1 MIETSI
7 VQNNT
12 RSFIVIISP
21 PFLSFVSPPVKGR
34 LLLVCRTNPGPSY
47 VSVVVLERPEQ
58 LLSESVQAGRHR
70 EGHDSAPA
78 SSRLGLRASLDSPV
92 VSRVASGSLDCLAS
106 QEAQLG
112 DEGGAL
118 SPSRRLEKCCEA
130 VRGLWCLGLL
140 SSIHTSVC
148 KRKMRR
154 NILITLQPDC
164 PDCLC
169 GADISL
175 SPPSS
180 QPL

>member
-12 RSFIVIISP
+12 RSFIVIISQ
-21 PFLSFVSPPVKGR
+21 PFLSFVFQPVKGR
-34 LLLVCRTNPGPSY
+34 LLLICGTNPGPCY

-92 VSRVASGSLDCLAS
+92 VSLDCLAS

-112 DEGGAL
+112 LKGGAL
-118 SPSRRLEKCCEA
+118 SPSRCLEKSCEA
-130 VRGLWCLGLL
+130 VRGGVYCLL
-140 SSIHTSVC
+140 STVYV
-148 KRKMRR
+148 
-154 NILITLQPDC
+154 
-164 PDCLC
+164 
-169 GADISL
+169 
-175 SPPSS
+175 
-180 QPL
+180 